1 MPVCGVC
8 ECVCGGGEGEG
19 GVGGG
24 SSGGGY
30 MKAIHA
36 SYCTLCL

>member
-8 ECVCGGGEGEG
+8 ECVCGGGD
-19 GVGGG
+19 GGG
-24 SSGGGY
+24 GGGY

>member
-8 ECVCGGGEGEG
+8 ECVCGGGD
-19 GVGGG
+19 GGG
-24 SSGGGY
+24 GGGGGY

>member
-8 ECVCGGGEGEG
+8 ECVCGGGDG
-19 GVGGG
+19 
-24 SSGGGY
+24 GGGY

>member
-8 ECVCGGGEGEG
+8 ECVCGGGDG
-19 GVGGG
+19 G
-24 SSGGGY
+24 GGGY